1 MREKTRTKIKRKDR
15 WLLLVLLLMLV
26 FPLNMAAQQDGSHGL
41 FGRGGNRDGIGTS
54 GSVMNQGFGVTQGG
68 LMNQGFGATD
78 GNVTNQTFGGTQG
91 GVTNQT
97 FGTPLGS
104 GLLIL
109 LAAGTGYATLKTK
122 KRKSNY

>member
-1 MREKTRTKIKRKDR
+1 MRNKKKDR
-15 WLLLVLLLMLV
+15 LLLLAMMLAL
-26 FPLNMAAQQDGSHGL
+26 FLPMTAQPDGSHGL
-41 FGRGGNRDGIGTS
+41 FGRGGNRDDVGVS
-54 GSVMNQGFGVTQGG
+54 SSVVNQGFGATQGG

-104 GLLIL
+104 GLFVL
-109 LAAGTGYATLKTK
+109 LAAGAGYATLKTK
-122 KRKSNY
+122 KRKSNR

>member
-1 MREKTRTKIKRKDR
+1 MT
-15 WLLLVLLLMLV
+15 
-26 FPLNMAAQQDGSHGL
+26 AQPDGSHGL
-41 FGRGGNRDGIGTS
+41 FGRGGNRDDVGVS
-54 GSVMNQGFGVTQGG
+54 SSVVNQGFGATQGG

-104 GLLIL
+104 GLFVL
-109 LAAGTGYATLKTK
+109 LAAGAGYATLKTK
-122 KRKSNY
+122 KRKSNR